1 MVAHR
6 LSPSGPFI
14 TTDRLRFYGDEPNDD
29 VAEQSGVYNRAE
41 HNFDTPTPDPVT
53 NLDQIADSGY
63 AVQPEPYTIGTLVVQ
78 RLVGNPS
85 GVTDPTGDS
94 DIVIQVQRFNAAT
107 VTQADVGDPVSFAPA
122 EFGKKVVQIGGLI
135 PVDEFVYVRAT
146 YPENW
151 TKGDKE
157 VQLYIV
163 GDLIA

>member
-14 TTDRLRFYGDEPNDD
+14 TTDRLRFYGADPGDN
-29 VAEQSGVYNRAE
+29 VAEQTGVFTRAE
-41 HNFDTPTPDPVT
+41 NDFSDAPDPATELEDVE
-53 NLDQIADSGY
+53 DAGY

-78 RLVGNPS
+78 RLVGES
-85 GVTDPTGDS
+85 TGATDPAGDG
-94 DIVIQVQRFNAAT
+94 DITIQVQRYNPDTSSQENIGAA
-107 VTQADVGDPVSFAPA
+107 VTFGPA

-135 PVDEFVYVRAT
+135 PVDEFVFVRAT

-151 TKGDKE
+151 VQGDKG
-157 VQLYIV
+157 VLIFVV